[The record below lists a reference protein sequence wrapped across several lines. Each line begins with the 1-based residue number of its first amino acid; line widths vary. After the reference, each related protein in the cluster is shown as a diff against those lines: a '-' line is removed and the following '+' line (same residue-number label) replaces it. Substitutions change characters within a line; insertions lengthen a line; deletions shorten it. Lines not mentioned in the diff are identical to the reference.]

1 MSAALYHSRKKMSV
15 RSESKTPTNPEA
27 PAAIIE
33 AAQGENTLAEG
44 NNFAVAQSDNPL
56 NRNIVVSIRATL
68 NGAPHP
74 LVPLFR

>member
-1 MSAALYHSRKKMSV
+1 MSV
-15 RSESKTPTNPEA
+15 RSETKTPVDANA

-44 NNFAVAQSDNPL
+44 NNFAVAQAENPL